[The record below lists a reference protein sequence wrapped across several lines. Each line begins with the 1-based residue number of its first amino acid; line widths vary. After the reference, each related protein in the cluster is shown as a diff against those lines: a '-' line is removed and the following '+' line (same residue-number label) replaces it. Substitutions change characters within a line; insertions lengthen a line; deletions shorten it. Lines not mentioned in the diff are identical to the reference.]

1 VYLKLL
7 KENKYIFIG
16 LPTYFETNSNLRDFD
31 TKIKNFNPEQI
42 VTSYITDENSNPI
55 KFKVSSA
62 ILFNRLEKHYTIIKK
77 NNLNHW
83 ILIDSIFYNTT
94 NNINFPIDL
103 KKIYILLLERLE

>member
-62 ILFNRLEKHYTIIKK
+62 ILFNRLEKHYTIIKRK
-77 NNLNHW
+77 NNLNDW

-103 KKIYILLLERLE
+103 KKIYILLLERL

>member
-1 VYLKLL
+1 M
-7 KENKYIFIG
+7 
-16 LPTYFETNSNLRDFD
+16 NLR
-31 TKIKNFNPEQI
+31 IYSYKNINPEQI

-62 ILFNRLEKHYTIIKK
+62 ILFNRLEKHYTIIKRK
-77 NNLNHW
+77 NNLNDW

-103 KKIYILLLERLE
+103 KKIYILLLERL